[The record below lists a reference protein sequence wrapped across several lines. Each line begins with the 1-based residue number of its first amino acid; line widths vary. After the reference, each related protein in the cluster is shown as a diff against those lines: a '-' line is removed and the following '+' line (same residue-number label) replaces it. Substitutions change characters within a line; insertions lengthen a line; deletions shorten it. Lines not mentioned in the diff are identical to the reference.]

1 MMIRVKKWISGKNT
15 KKGGVRRFSEVSLW
29 LIFFIPEHFD
39 KVQEGYSRRKW
50 KKMKDWHLHLDRAL
64 TALDKYVEHERL
76 SIRDLMGLPLYLKQR
91 AVGKFHS
98 GLAFQ
103 RPELLARM
111 EKVIRG
117 KIKAGETE
125 LWACVDTTPDI
136 GLVAFEA
143 ALELSGRYAD
153 QIKIKVGAYP
163 VFGFKSVGSDR
174 YEVVREAAAR
184 AHFLVGLPER
194 DVAPDH
200 PIGFRGHIRAL
211 LELGQEFSLP
221 VQVHLDQANN
231 PAESGTE
238 TLIEGVR
245 WLGSPKVEG
254 MTGPTV
260 WAVHVISPSAYPE
273 ERFKR
278 LLDGLIETKIGVI
291 VCPHA
296 AISMRQLSPLL
307 APTHNSIA
315 RVREMLAAEIPVRI
329 GTDNIGD
336 IFVGLRRLDLG
347 REIEIL
353 ESAVRLYD
361 EVLWDKVARG
371 EPLDDVD
378 LHTVEVSLEEDREVF
393 RSLLS

>member
-1 MMIRVKKWISGKNT
+1 MIDAHV
-15 KKGGVRRFSEVSLW
+15 
-29 LIFFIPEHFD
+29 
-39 KVQEGYSRRKW
+39 
-50 KKMKDWHLHLDRAL
+50 HLDRAL
-64 TALDKYVEHERL
+64 TAEDKFVEHERQ
-76 SIRDLMGLPLYLKQR
+76 SIRELMGLPLRLKQR

-98 GLAFQ
+98 GLAYE
-103 RPELLARM
+103 PKSLLERM

-125 LWACVDTTPDI
+125 VWACIDTTPREDI

-143 ALELSGRYAD
+143 AIDLAKRYAD
-153 QIKIKVGAYP
+153 KIKIKVGAYP
-163 VFGFKSVGSDR
+163 VFGLKSIGSDR
-174 YEVVREAAAR
+174 HEIIREAAKR

-221 VQVHLDQANN
+221 VHVHLDQANN
-231 PAESGTE
+231 PSEAGTE

-245 WLGSPKVEG
+245 WLGSPTVEG
-254 MTGPTV
+254 MAGPTV
-260 WAVHVISPSAYPE
+260 WAVHVISPSAYLDE
-273 ERFKR
+273 DFKR
-278 LLDGLIETKIGVI
+278 LLDGLKETNIGVI

-296 AISMRQLSPLL
+296 AISMRQLRPLFS
-307 APTHNSIA
+307 PTHNSIA

-336 IFVGLRRLDLG
+336 IFVGLKRPDLE
-347 REIEIL
+347 REIELIQ
-353 ESAVRLYD
+353 SAVRLYD
-361 EVLWDKVARG
+361 EVLWHKVARG

-378 LHTVEVSLEEDREVF
+378 LHTVQISLEEDDEVF
-393 RSLLS
+393 RTLPL